1 LGARGNRALR
11 NWVAIDGLSDFAVE
25 SVEGPALRG
34 WSGLLNPNVDLLL
47 EGHIQIL
54 ARRDAIG
61 EIVARELQYAEIIA
75 IRTAGIPA

>member
-1 LGARGNRALR
+1 LGARGDRALR
-11 NWVAIDGLSDFAVE
+11 NRVAIDGLPDFTIEGIE
-25 SVEGPALRG
+25 SPALRG

-54 ARRDAIG
+54 VRRDAIG

-75 IRTAGIPA
+75 IRAAGVPA